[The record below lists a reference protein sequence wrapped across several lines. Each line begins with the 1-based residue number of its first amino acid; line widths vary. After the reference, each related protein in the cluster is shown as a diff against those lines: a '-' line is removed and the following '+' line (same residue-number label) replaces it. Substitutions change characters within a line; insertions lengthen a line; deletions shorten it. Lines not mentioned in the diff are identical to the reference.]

1 MRKTFSEFFEI
12 LGYCEKEIEDQIS
25 QNNLITKKKKE
36 KKPDRHTKKNYWTK
50 VQTLPLMKSVVELLI
65 IKQKALLADQQFVDH
80 NLVFFKNKRS
90 SFFNNFKFVL

>member
-36 KKPDRHTKKNYWTK
+36 KRKKTRPTHK
-50 VQTLPLMKSVVELLI
+50 EELLD
-65 IKQKALLADQQFVDH
+65 K
-80 NLVFFKNKRS
+80 S
-90 SFFNNFKFVL
+90 SNPTSDEVGC